1 MEWPDGT
8 ELCRAEKDCGSSDS
22 TQLFSV
28 TTQWRR
34 LWKSSARLVPAAKHS
49 THSKEVILRLASPVK
64 LYSGSW
70 GAWVTGEDVK
80 PGTLIWLRTRNGKS
94 WFSEVNRVLWEGP
107 SKFTGE
113 LGAICERMDLA
124 LDADRVVSEIVSDF
138 IAQIESTFAQLES
151 RVTKLE
157 ENWQGLTVT
166 PVPKLAAIESIPP
179 LNGGYQQGYHQKN
192 ARDKEFLTDFV
203 EERIRRQRER
213 IPNQIAGLSDYNRL
227 YGRDS
232 AH

>member
-1 MEWPDGT
+1 MFAVLGKKVNRGRLFNAIFASGCTVNTRLHEM
-8 ELCRAEKDCGSSDS
+8 S
-22 TQLFSV
+22 T
-28 TTQWRR
+28 TP
-34 LWKSSARLVPAAKHS
+34 SAS
-49 THSKEVILRLASPVK
+49 GETFNHSKEAILRLASPVK

-80 PGTLIWLRTRNGKS
+80 PGMLIWLRARNGKS

-113 LGAICERMDLA
+113 SGAICERMDLA
-124 LDADRVVSEIVSDF
+124 LDADRVVSEIASDL
-138 IAQIESTFAQLES
+138 IAQMESTFAQLES

-157 ENWQGLTVT
+157 ENLQGLTVT
-166 PVPKLAAIESIPP
+166 PVPKIAAIESIPP
-179 LNGGYQQGYHQKN
+179 PNGGYKQGYHQNN
-192 ARDKEFLTDFV
+192 ARDNEFLTDFV

>member
-1 MEWPDGT
+1 M
-8 ELCRAEKDCGSSDS
+8 
-22 TQLFSV
+22 
-28 TTQWRR
+28 
-34 LWKSSARLVPAAKHS
+34 
-49 THSKEVILRLASPVK
+49 RLASPVK

-80 PGTLIWLRTRNGKS
+80 PGTLIWLRARNGKS

-107 SKFTGE
+107 SKFNSE

-124 LDADRVVSEIVSDF
+124 LDADRIASEIVSHF

-151 RVTKLE
+151 RVAKLE
-157 ENWQGLTVT
+157 ENGQGLTVT
-166 PVPKLAAIESIPP
+166 PVPELAAIESIPP
-179 LNGGYQQGYHQKN
+179 LNGDYQQGYHQN
-192 ARDKEFLTDFV
+192 DARDKEFLTDFV
-203 EERIRRQRER
+203 EEHIRRQRER

>member
-1 MEWPDGT
+1 M
-8 ELCRAEKDCGSSDS
+8 K
-22 TQLFSV
+22 SV
-28 TTQWRR
+28 SMT
-34 LWKSSARLVPAAKHS
+34 SAS
-49 THSKEVILRLASPVK
+49 GETFNYSKEGNLKMASPMK

-80 PGTLIWLRTRNGKS
+80 PGTLIWIRTRKGKS
-94 WFSEVNRVLWEGP
+94 WFSEVKNVVWEGP

-113 LGAICERMDLA
+113 LGAVCERVDLA
-124 LDADRVVSEIVSDF
+124 LDIDRVDPEIVSDF
-138 IAQIESTFAQLES
+138 IAQIESAFAQLES

-157 ENWQGLTVT
+157 ENWQDQTGTTVS
-166 PVPKLAAIESIPP
+166 KLSAIESIPP
-179 LNGGYQQGYHQKN
+179 LNGGYNQGDLQKN
-192 ARDKEFLTDFV
+192 ARDTEILTDFV
-203 EERIRRQRER
+203 EEHIRRQRER

>member
-1 MEWPDGT
+1 M
-8 ELCRAEKDCGSSDS
+8 
-22 TQLFSV
+22 
-28 TTQWRR
+28 
-34 LWKSSARLVPAAKHS
+34 
-49 THSKEVILRLASPVK
+49 RLASPMK

-80 PGTLIWLRTRNGKS
+80 PGTLIWLRARNGKS
-94 WFSEVNRVLWEGP
+94 WLSEVIRVPWEGP
-107 SKFTGE
+107 SKFNGE

-124 LDADRVVSEIVSDF
+124 LDADRIASEIVSDF

-151 RVTKLE
+151 RAKKLE
-157 ENWQGLTVT
+157 ENGQGLKVT

-179 LNGGYQQGYHQKN
+179 LNGDYQQGYHQNN
-192 ARDKEFLTDFV
+192 ALDKEFLTDFV

>member
-1 MEWPDGT
+1 ME
-8 ELCRAEKDCGSSDS
+8 SVS
-22 TQLFSV
+22 T
-28 TTQWRR
+28 T
-34 LWKSSARLVPAAKHS
+34 SASGETFNHFM
-49 THSKEVILRLASPVK
+49 EGILRLANPLK

-80 PGTLIWLRTRNGKS
+80 PGTLIWIRTRKGKS
-94 WFSEVNRVLWEGP
+94 WFSEVKNVVWEGP

-113 LGAICERMDLA
+113 LGAVCERVDLA
-124 LDADRVVSEIVSDF
+124 LDVDRVASELVSDL
-138 IAQIESTFAQLES
+138 IAQFESAFTQLES

-157 ENWQGLTVT
+157 ENWQEQTET

-179 LNGGYQQGYHQKN
+179 LNGGYDQRDLQKN

-203 EERIRRQRER
+203 GERIRRQRER
-213 IPNQIAGLSDYNRL
+213 IPNQIARLSDYNRL